1 MTAVCINHS
10 HQKKGEGMKSG
21 EKIYKTMNM
30 TGAIALIAGIIMIV
44 IGVATG
50 VMTIVSGAMLL
61 SRKKDVLF

>member
-1 MTAVCINHS
+1 
-10 HQKKGEGMKSG
+10 MKSG

-50 VMTIVSGAMLL
+50 VMTLVSGAMLL

>member
-1 MTAVCINHS
+1 
-10 HQKKGEGMKSG
+10 MKSG

-30 TGAIALIAGIIMIV
+30 TGAMALIAGIIMIV